1 MVFFNIYNQKHMR
14 WYASDIIHKYDT
26 DIFFLAAFFFFSYYT
41 LKTLSL
47 SKNLTLVLKS
57 SLIRTFIVVKN
68 HQSPHVQ
75 IKFGCS
81 SWTQSSN
88 EFSIRVLSSGYKA
101 CRRKLK
107 HSAATVAPCCRL
119 HACGKEK
126 RPVEK
131 ATFILTLSS
140 PCPSSQYHRQCT

>member
-1 MVFFNIYNQKHMR
+1 M
-14 WYASDIIHKYDT
+14 S
-26 DIFFLAAFFFFSYYT
+26 FFSYYT

-47 SKNLTLVLKS
+47 SKKFNTSFEIVL
-57 SLIRTFIVVKN
+57 RTFIVVKN
-68 HQSPHVQ
+68 QSPHVQ
-75 IKFGCS
+75 IKFDCS
-81 SWTQSSN
+81 SWIQSSN

-101 CRRKLK
+101 CRRKLQ

-119 HACGKEK
+119 HASGKEK

-140 PCPSSQYHRQCT
+140 P